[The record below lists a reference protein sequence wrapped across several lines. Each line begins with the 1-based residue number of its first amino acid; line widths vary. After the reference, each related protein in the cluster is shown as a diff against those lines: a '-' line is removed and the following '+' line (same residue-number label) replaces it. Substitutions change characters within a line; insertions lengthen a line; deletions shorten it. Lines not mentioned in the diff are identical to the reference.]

1 MSLVLVGMNHRSA
14 PVEVRERVAFDADAT
29 LRGLEELSRRTG
41 SAECVILS
49 TCNRVEVTAFRD
61 DTGALAAEVERFLAE
76 FHRLDPETIAPHLY
90 RLAGRDAVRHL
101 FRVTASLD
109 SMVPGESQIL
119 AQVKEAYLQAASA
132 GCTAKHLNVLFQRA
146 FRVGKLVHTHTD
158 IARRRA
164 SVSSVAVELARRV
177 LGDLSRRTVLVL
189 GAGETGKLTLR
200 SLVESGVGRLLVA
213 NRTPGRARELAGEFR
228 GEVVPWEDLAAHLAE
243 ADIVISATASRG
255 FVLGRD
261 DLARAVEHRPDR
273 PLVVIDI
280 AVPRDVHPA
289 AGEVPGVHL
298 HDIDDLEKIVAED
311 VDRREAEFRESVA
324 LVEKEVDE
332 FERWFERHETEEAI
346 GELVRRVREASRAE
360 LEKLWTRLPDV
371 DPDERREI
379 HAAVE
384 RIVNRILHE
393 PITTLKTGS
402 HSPFPI
408 DVGRIVREVLRLDD
422 TDDAREDAH

>member
-1 MSLVLVGMNHRSA
+1 
-14 PVEVRERVAFDADAT
+14 
-29 LRGLEELSRRTG
+29 
-41 SAECVILS
+41 
-49 TCNRVEVTAFRD
+49 
-61 DTGALAAEVERFLAE
+61 
-76 FHRLDPETIAPHLY
+76 
-90 RLAGRDAVRHL
+90 
-101 FRVTASLD
+101 
-109 SMVPGESQIL
+109 
-119 AQVKEAYLQAASA
+119 
-132 GCTAKHLNVLFQRA
+132 
-146 FRVGKLVHTHTD
+146 
-158 IARRRA
+158 
-164 SVSSVAVELARRV
+164 
-177 LGDLSRRTVLVL
+177 
-189 GAGETGKLTLR
+189 GKLTLR

-298 HDIDDLEKIVAED
+298 HDIDDIEKIVAED

-324 LVEKEVDE
+324 LVETEVDE

-346 GELVRRVREASRAE
+346 GELVRRVREASRVE